1 MSTRTGTRPLKYLA
15 LLGYLIFLAFP
26 LLWLLSTSFKT
37 QREMATLNPRWIP
50 HHPTLHNFTDA
61 FSAQDLAGSALRSL
75 VVAVSVAV
83 ITVALGL
90 PAAYAL
96 ARTRS
101 FLNRVA
107 IGWVLVSQVFP
118 VMLIIIPLFL
128 ILRRL
133 DLVNTLPGL
142 ILVHVTFTLPFALWM
157 LQGYVR
163 GVPRELEE
171 AAAVD
176 GAGRVRTLVRVIAP
190 LLAPGV
196 VAALLFAFI
205 SSWNE
210 FFFALVIL
218 KDPGKAT
225 LPLTLVKFTG
235 SEQAARLG
243 PLAAASLLATI
254 PSLVFFAIIQRRL
267 RSGLTAGAVKG

>member
-1 MSTRTGTRPLKYLA
+1 MRTSLKYLA
-15 LLGYLIFLAFP
+15 LLGYLVFLAFP
-26 LLWLLSTSFKT
+26 LLWLVSTAFKT
-37 QREMATLNPRWIP
+37 PREMANLHPRWIP
-50 HHPTLHNFTDA
+50 HHPTLRNFSDA
-61 FSAQDLAGSALRSL
+61 FAAQDLTGSALRSL

-83 ITVALGL
+83 LTVVIAL

-96 ARTRS
+96 ARRRS
-101 FLNRVA
+101 VLNRIA

-118 VMLIIIPLFL
+118 VVLTVIPLFI

-133 DLVNTLPGL
+133 ELVNTLLGL
-142 ILVHVTFTLPFALWM
+142 ILVHTTFVLPFALWM

-163 GVPRELEE
+163 NVPRELEE

-176 GAGRVRTLVRVIAP
+176 GAGRLKTLVGVIAP

-196 VAALLFAFI
+196 VATLLFSFI

-210 FFFALVIL
+210 FFFALVII
-218 KDPGKAT
+218 KDPDQAT

-235 SEQAARLG
+235 AEQAARLG
-243 PLAAASLLATI
+243 PLAAASVLATI